1 MTVKK
6 KKVSKM
12 REKLISV
19 KDLSYKVED
28 TEILKF
34 ITFDIYR
41 NDFVGIIGPNGA
53 GKSTLIKL
61 LIGEYENYT
70 GKIEINGKIGYVPQK
85 DEYDKSFPIRAFE
98 VVLMGMY
105 KNVGLFKKYKKEH
118 YEKVME
124 IMKMLGIEYL
134 YNRKVGKLS
143 GGEYQRLSL
152 ARALISDP
160 DILILDEPEAGV
172 DSKAQIKIYNILE
185 ELNKKGMTIIMVS
198 HDISMV
204 VKKANTIMCLNKTLH
219 CHKNALDMTSEDL
232 KKIYSE
238 ELELLVH
245 IDKPIKV
252 VSRND

>member
-1 MTVKK
+1 MRKK
-6 KKVSKM
+6 M
-12 REKLISV
+12 ISV
-19 KDLSYKVED
+19 KNLNYKVED
-28 TEILKF
+28 NEILKF
-34 ITFDIYR
+34 ITFDVYE

-53 GKSTLIKL
+53 GKSTLIKT
-61 LIGEYENYT
+61 LIGEIENYT

-85 DEYDKSFPIRAFE
+85 DEFDKSFPIRAFE

-105 KNVGLFKKYKKEH
+105 KELGLFKRFKKEH
-118 YEKVME
+118 YEKAKST
-124 IMKMLGIEYL
+124 MKMLGIDYL

-152 ARALISDP
+152 ARALVSDP

-172 DSKAQIKIYNILE
+172 DSKAQVKIYTILE
-185 ELNKKGMTIIMVS
+185 ELNKKGMTIILIS

-219 CHKNALDMTSEDL
+219 CHKNAMDMTADDL

-245 IDKPIKV
+245 INKPLKV